1 MSNLSAIET
10 LANNAML
17 AGAMVE
23 NVPSPCASVCQ
34 MDNAG
39 LFCQGCLRSID
50 EITVWSRAN
59 TQQKKQIWAQIA
71 VRAERLRISLP
82 GPIA

>member
-10 LANNAML
+10 IANNAML
-17 AGAMVE
+17 AGAMAE
-23 NVPSPCASVCQ
+23 NIPSPCASVCQ
-34 MDNAG
+34 MDRAG

-50 EITVWSRAN
+50 EISAWSRAS

-71 VRAERLRISLP
+71 ERAERLRANLT
-82 GPIA
+82 GPDA